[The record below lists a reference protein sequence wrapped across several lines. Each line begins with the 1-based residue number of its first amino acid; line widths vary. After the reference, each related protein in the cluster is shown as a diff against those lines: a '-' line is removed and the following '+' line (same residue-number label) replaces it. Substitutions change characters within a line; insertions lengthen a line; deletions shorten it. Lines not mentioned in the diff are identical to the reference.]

1 VVCRCSID
9 DDDDVSQ
16 VSAAVCFL
24 LSPAAAF
31 INGETIKV
39 DGAHSLYAP
48 SVVWHVPGVYC
59 STVIFAILLPV
70 TSCTN

>member
-1 VVCRCSID
+1 MLLCS
-9 DDDDVSQ
+9 VFLYEFQ

-31 INGETIKV
+31 ISGTTIKV

-48 SVVWHVPGVYC
+48 SGFWDIPGKVIYQVHVYRR
-59 STVIFAILLPV
+59 
-70 TSCTN
+70 